1 MKKIIITGC
10 SGSIGSY
17 LANHYKK
24 KFKVIGLDKFPSNI
38 KGIEF
43 YKVNLLKKSDLN
55 KIYRRIFQKHKKVN
69 ILVNAAGYIHNE
81 LFLNFSNTF
90 KTHEYKN
97 WKKVFNNNVDITF
110 LNTKVYVD
118 YFSKNFR
125 DEKIIINFSS
135 INSDGVVGQI
145 AYSSAKSAIE
155 TMTKVLSKELS
166 KFNFRIA
173 CISPGYFK
181 VKSTLDNINKKNL
194 EKVIDSIPL
203 KKLGNARDI
212 ALGIDFIIKNKYFNG
227 KVLKIDGGK

>member
-1 MKKIIITGC
+1 MKKIIITGS

-24 KFKVIGLDKFPSNI
+24 KFKVIGLDKFSSNV

-43 YKVNLLKKSDLN
+43 YKVDLLKTSDLN
-55 KIYRRIFQKHKKVN
+55 KIYSRIFQKHKKVN
-69 ILVNAAGYIHNE
+69 ILINAAGYIHNE
-81 LFLNFSNTF
+81 LFLNFSHSF

-135 INSDGVVGQI
+135 VNSDGVIGQI

-212 ALGIDFIIKNKYFNG
+212 ASGIDFIIKNKYFNG